1 MTRQVG
7 ESLLEEMF
15 SVLAAGWSARASAY
29 DILSGVIF
37 TVSAF

>member
-29 DILSGVIF
+29 DILSGVIL